1 MKKKRFL
8 KKKKLKITY
17 LGIKKLLWSKN
28 IQIENLTR
36 EAVSNIGGYNLTVK
50 NPQGIK
56 KNDNYLNNYYVN
68 IIYIGTHELSNNSRN
83 FGKVRISVYIRPI
96 LLLY

>member
-56 KNDNYLNNYYVN
+56 KM
-68 IIYIGTHELSNNSRN
+68 IIT
-83 FGKVRISVYIRPI
+83 
-96 LLLY
+96 